1 MRQATNRMINRKG
14 RSSEKGV
21 VAIELAIVL
30 PLFALLLLGTFEMGL
45 IARDHQALQNAAR
58 EGARFSALPKNDISL
73 SGNASTTLQTIQNRV
88 IAYLGNEKI
97 TVAASDI
104 DVNQD
109 YPLNLGGLTVT
120 GSKVTITYN
129 RSLVLP
135 GVTSFVPL
143 GTLQLKGTAVFRNF
157 YN

>member
-1 MRQATNRMINRKG
+1 MRQATNRLINRKG
-14 RSSEKGV
+14 RNSEKGA

-88 IAYLGNEKI
+88 IPIWEMK
-97 TVAASDI
+97 
-104 DVNQD
+104 
-109 YPLNLGGLTVT
+109 
-120 GSKVTITYN
+120 
-129 RSLVLP
+129 RSRSPRVI
-135 GVTSFVPL
+135 SM
-143 GTLQLKGTAVFRNF
+143 
-157 YN
+157 